1 MFLQSKCTLIRR
13 KGVWMRG
20 GKEIG
25 SAGFA
30 ETETSPVSWGCQGR
44 ELWAGLRIRD
54 TLSLQK
60 GEVINVAVKTC
71 KKDCT
76 LDNKEKFMSEAGR
89 CPWGKT
95 STGAGR
101 KPGDY
106 ADQEEERGRSICI
119 GGRGDNG
126 QS

>member
-1 MFLQSKCTLIRR
+1 MWRT
-13 KGVWMRG
+13 G
-20 GKEIG
+20 GEEIG

-30 ETETSPVSWGCQGR
+30 ETQTSPVSWGRRGG
-44 ELWAGLRIRD
+44 ELWAGLRILD

-89 CPWGKT
+89 CPCEDT
-95 STGAGR
+95 STGAGK
-101 KPGDY
+101 KPGGY
-106 ADQEEERGRSICI
+106 ADWEAERGQSICS
-119 GGRGDNG
+119 GGRGDHG